1 MSNTQSRHMGALH
14 ADNHQAPDKI
24 GHGGRMSFNRDKLTK
39 TILILVLLK

>member
-24 GHGGRMSFNRDKLTK
+24 EDTEVECLSTVIN
-39 TILILVLLK
+39 